1 MKDYENNGN
10 SPASAFRWGIY
21 EKALPRQLSWAERL
35 SAAAGAGYQ
44 FLEISIDESED
55 RLARLAW
62 PCETRQELHR
72 ALASA
77 PASIDTMCLS
87 AHRRYALGSQSQP
100 QRQEALDIMRRAID
114 FAAEFGLRIV
124 QVAGYDVFYEESTE
138 QTRALYLQS
147 ILQSAEWARQSCVTL
162 ALENV
167 DSPTVDSIV
176 KGMRFVQAADT
187 PWFQLYP
194 DIGNLAAMGK
204 DVTKELL
211 AAGRHLVGLHLKDTR
226 LGEFRRV
233 LLGEGLVDFDGAFR
247 TLKRMGYQ
255 GPFVV
260 EMWNEAM
267 ADPVAVAAEARRWLA
282 EKLNKAFYAESSS
295 SRAGMPIR
303 PFAAR

>member
-1 MKDYENNGN
+1 VKDSGANGN

-21 EKALPRQLSWAERL
+21 EKALPHQLSWAERL

-44 FLEISIDESED
+44 FLEISIDESEE

-62 PCETRQELHR
+62 TCGDRQDLHR

-77 PASIDTMCLS
+77 PAPIDTMCLS
-87 AHRRYALGSQSQP
+87 AHRKYALGSQSKP
-100 QRQEALDIMRRAID
+100 QRREALDIMRRAID

-138 QTRALYLQS
+138 QTRALYMQS

-167 DSPTVDSIV
+167 DRPTVDSIV
-176 KGMRFVQAADT
+176 KGMQFVQAADT

-194 DIGNLAAMGK
+194 DIGNLAAMEK

-211 AAGRHLVGLHLKDTR
+211 AAGRHLVGLHVKDTR

-233 LLGEGLVDFDGAFR
+233 PLGEGLVDFDGAFR
-247 TLKRMGYQ
+247 TLKRMGYH

-260 EMWNEAM
+260 EMWNEAA
-267 ADPVAVAAEARRWLA
+267 ADPVAVSADARRWLA
-282 EKLNKAFYAESSS
+282 EKLNKAFCAESGS
-295 SRAGMPIR
+295 
-303 PFAAR
+303 